1 MKDKEEFNLD
11 EYLAKGVEH
20 IVKDIA
26 KSVFKNPR
34 GVSFMAEFAGACMT
48 ATKKRHAIELKG
60 EHIPPFLIASI
71 THSCNLHCEGCYA
84 RANKECFDD
93 GVVEHKILDVQ
104 EWDTLFTEAE
114 ELGISFILLAGGEP
128 MLRADVL
135 NAAGRHRKILFPVF
149 TNGTLMSE
157 GLIGLFVSN
166 QNLVPVIS
174 VEGDASETDNRRG
187 NGVYEKIE
195 ASMKELHSR
204 GISFG
209 ASITV
214 TKTNMDEVF
223 SSSFVHDLQSKGC
236 KAIIYVEYVP
246 VDEYTRQIALDDCDR
261 EIMKQRLNILRRE
274 QDGMLLISF
283 PGDEKSSGGCL
294 AAGRGF
300 FHINAFGSAEPCP
313 FSAYSDT
320 DIRETGIR
328 KALKS
333 PLFRALNEKGIMDVD
348 HIGGC
353 VLFEKK
359 EIVEALCKGEAK

>member
-1 MKDKEEFNLD
+1 MKDREEFNLD

-20 IVKDIA
+20 LVKDIA
-26 KSVFKNPR
+26 KSVFKNVITGR
-34 GVSFMAEFAGACMT
+34 FMTEFVGATMI
-48 ATKKRHAIELKG
+48 ATKKRHAFEVQG
-60 EHIPPFLIASI
+60 EHIPSFLIASI

-84 RANKECFDD
+84 RANKECFDGGVKEKKILNAEEWD
-93 GVVEHKILDVQ
+93 GV
-104 EWDTLFTEAE
+104 FAEAE
-114 ELGISFILLAGGEP
+114 ELGISFVLLAGGEP
-128 MLRADVL
+128 MLRPDVL
-135 NAAGRHRKILFPVF
+135 KVASRHRKILFPVF
-149 TNGTLMSE
+149 TNGTLITE
-157 GLIGLFVSN
+157 GLLGLLTSN
-166 QNLVPVIS
+166 PNLVPVIS
-174 VEGDASETDNRRG
+174 VEGDEAETDKRRG
-187 NGVYEKIE
+187 NGVYERID
-195 ASMKELHSR
+195 ASMKELYNR
-204 GISFG
+204 EIPFG
-209 ASITV
+209 VSITV
-214 TKTNMDEVF
+214 TKPNVNEVF
-223 SSSFVHDLQSKGC
+223 SSIFVHNLLRKGC
-236 KAIIYVEYVP
+236 KAIVYVEYVP
-246 VDEYTRQIALDDCDR
+246 MDEYTRQIAPDDSDR

-333 PLFRALNEKGIMDVD
+333 PLFRALNEKGIMDAD

-359 EIVEALCKGEAK
+359 ELVEALCKGEAK